1 MANKPSVGFIGLGIM
16 GLPMAGHILK
26 AGYPLT
32 VYNRTRSKTR
42 SLEAEGAAVAASP
55 REVAENSRM
64 IITMVSDSPDVQEVV
79 AGAEGVLDGIRP
91 GSVVMDMS
99 TISPQVE
106 RDLDRQLREKGC
118 TLVDAPVSGGDVGA
132 QNATL
137 AIMAG
142 GEWEAFDR
150 AVPIFETMGK
160 TITYCGPVGSGQL
173 TKLCNQILVAV
184 TLMGV
189 SEALVFAG
197 KNGLDQRVM
206 IEAVKGGAA
215 GSWQLSNLAP
225 RGRGPRLRAGVYG
238 GPHPEGPAAGDGE
251 RCRRSGRASRD
262 NAGEPVV
269 PHLPGQRRGSGG
281 DPGSGQGPGAIGGIV
296 AALIRAAVEAAPY
309 ADTTGPSSEGTRPGD
324 DR

>member
-64 IITMVSDSPDVQEVV
+64 IITMVSDSPDVQQVV
-79 AGAEGVLDGIRP
+79 AGPDGVLDGVRP

-118 TLVDAPVSGGDVGA
+118 ALVDAPVSGGDVGA

-142 GEWEAFDR
+142 GDREAFDR

-206 IEAVKGGAA
+206 VEAVKGGAA

-225 RGRGPRLRAGVYG
+225 RVVDRDFAPGFMVDLIQKDLRLVMESG
-238 GPHPEGPAAGDGE
+238 AA
-251 RCRRSGRASRD
+251 A
-262 NAGEPVV
+262 
-269 PHLPGQRRGSGG
+269 Q
-281 DPGSGQGPGAIGGIV
+281 
-296 AALIRAAVEAAPY
+296 AALPATSLVNQLFRTSQARGE
-309 ADTTGPSSEGTRPGD
+309 GLEGTQALAKVLEQLAGG
-324 DR
+324 

>member
-1 MANKPSVGFIGLGIM
+1 MADKPSVGFIGLGIM

-26 AGYPLT
+26 AGYPVT

-42 SLEAEGAAVAASP
+42 SLEADGAAVAASP
-55 REVAENSRM
+55 REVAANSRM

-79 AGAEGVLDGIRP
+79 AGPEGVLDGIRS

-106 RDLDRQLREKGC
+106 RDLDRQLRAKGC
-118 TLVDAPVSGGDVGA
+118 ALVDAPVSGGDVGA

-142 GEWEAFDR
+142 GDREAFDR

-206 IEAVKGGAA
+206 VEAVKGGAA

-225 RGRGPRLRAGVYG
+225 RVVNRDFAPGFMVDLIQKDLRLVMESG
-238 GPHPEGPAAGDGE
+238 AA
-251 RCRRSGRASRD
+251 A
-262 NAGEPVV
+262 
-269 PHLPGQRRGSGG
+269 Q
-281 DPGSGQGPGAIGGIV
+281 
-296 AALIRAAVEAAPY
+296 AALPATSLVNQLFRTSQARGE
-309 ADTTGPSSEGTRPGD
+309 GLEGTQALVKVLEQLAGL
-324 DR
+324 

>member
-1 MANKPSVGFIGLGIM
+1 MANQPSVGFIGLGIM

-26 AGYPLT
+26 AGYSLT

-64 IITMVSDSPDVQEVV
+64 IITMVSDSPDVEEVV
-79 AGAEGVLDGIRP
+79 AGPDGVLDGVRP

-118 TLVDAPVSGGDVGA
+118 ALVDAPVSGGDVGA

-142 GEWEAFDR
+142 GDREAFDR

-206 IEAVKGGAA
+206 VEAVKGGAA

-225 RGRGPRLRAGVYG
+225 RVVDRDFAPGFMVDLIQKDLRLVMESG
-238 GPHPEGPAAGDGE
+238 AA
-251 RCRRSGRASRD
+251 A
-262 NAGEPVV
+262 
-269 PHLPGQRRGSGG
+269 Q
-281 DPGSGQGPGAIGGIV
+281 
-296 AALIRAAVEAAPY
+296 AALPATSLVNQLFRTSQARGE
-309 ADTTGPSSEGTRPGD
+309 GLEGTQALAKVLEQLAGG
-324 DR
+324 

>member
-1 MANKPSVGFIGLGIM
+1 MADKPSVGFIGLGIM

-26 AGYPLT
+26 AGYSLT

-55 REVAENSRM
+55 REVAANSRM

-79 AGAEGVLDGIRP
+79 AGPEGVLKGIRP
-91 GSVVMDMS
+91 GAVVMDMS

-118 TLVDAPVSGGDVGA
+118 ALVDAPVSGGDVGA

-142 GEWEAFDR
+142 GDREAFDR
-150 AVPIFETMGK
+150 AVPIFEIMGK

-189 SEALVFAG
+189 SEALIFAG

-225 RGRGPRLRAGVYG
+225 RVVNRDFAPGFMVDLIQKDLRLVMESG
-238 GPHPEGPAAGDGE
+238 AA
-251 RCRRSGRASRD
+251 A
-262 NAGEPVV
+262 
-269 PHLPGQRRGSGG
+269 Q
-281 DPGSGQGPGAIGGIV
+281 
-296 AALIRAAVEAAPY
+296 AALPATSLVNQLFRTSQARGE
-309 ADTTGPSSEGTRPGD
+309 GLEGTQALVKVLEQLAGL
-324 DR
+324 

>member
-1 MANKPSVGFIGLGIM
+1 MADKPSVGFIGLGIM

-42 SLEAEGAAVAASP
+42 SLEADGAAVAASP
-55 REVAENSRM
+55 REVAENSQM
-64 IITMVSDSPDVQEVV
+64 IVTIVSDSPDVQEVV
-79 AGAEGVLDGIRP
+79 AGPEGVLDGIRP
-91 GSVVMDMS
+91 GSVVIDMS

-106 RDLDRQLREKGC
+106 RDLDRQLREQGC
-118 TLVDAPVSGGDVGA
+118 ALVDAPVSGGDVGA
-132 QNATL
+132 RNATL

-142 GEWEAFDR
+142 GDREAFDR
-150 AVPIFETMGK
+150 VVPIFETMGK

-225 RGRGPRLRAGVYG
+225 RVVNRDFAPGFMVDLIQKDLRLVM
-238 GPHPEGPAAGDGE
+238 ESAAG
-251 RCRRSGRASRD
+251 A
-262 NAGEPVV
+262 
-269 PHLPGQRRGSGG
+269 Q
-281 DPGSGQGPGAIGGIV
+281 
-296 AALIRAAVEAAPY
+296 AALPA
-309 ADTTGPSSEGTRPGD
+309 TTLVNQFFRTSQARGEGLEGTQALVKVLEQLAGL
-324 DR
+324 

>member
-26 AGYPLT
+26 SGYPLT
-32 VYNRTRSKTR
+32 VYNRTRSKTG
-42 SLEAEGAAVAASP
+42 SLEAAGAAVAASP
-55 REVAENSRM
+55 REVAANSRM
-64 IITMVSDSPDVQEVV
+64 IITMVSDSPDVEAVV
-79 AGAEGVLDGIRP
+79 AGPEGVLEGIRP

-106 RDLDRQLREKGC
+106 RELDEQLRSKGC
-118 TLVDAPVSGGDVGA
+118 ALVDAPVSGGDVGA

-142 GEWEAFDR
+142 GDREAFDR

-197 KNGLDQRVM
+197 KNGLDQGVM

-225 RGRGPRLRAGVYG
+225 RVVNRDFAPGFMVDLIQKDLRLVMESG
-238 GPHPEGPAAGDGE
+238 AA
-251 RCRRSGRASRD
+251 A
-262 NAGEPVV
+262 
-269 PHLPGQRRGSGG
+269 Q
-281 DPGSGQGPGAIGGIV
+281 
-296 AALIRAAVEAAPY
+296 AALPATSLVNQLFRTSQARGE
-309 ADTTGPSSEGTRPGD
+309 GLEGTQALVKVLEQLAGL
-324 DR
+324 

>member
-42 SLEAEGAAVAASP
+42 SLEADGAAVAASP
-55 REVAENSRM
+55 REVAENSQM

-79 AGAEGVLDGIRP
+79 AGPEGVLDGIRP

-106 RDLDRQLREKGC
+106 RDLDRQLQEKGC
-118 TLVDAPVSGGDVGA
+118 ALVDAPVSGGDVGA

-142 GEWEAFDR
+142 GEREPFDR

-189 SEALVFAG
+189 SEALVFAR
-197 KNGLDQRVM
+197 KNGLDQGVM
-206 IEAVKGGAA
+206 VDAVKGGAA

-225 RGRGPRLRAGVYG
+225 RVVNRDFAPGFMVDLIQKDLRLVT
-238 GPHPEGPAAGDGE
+238 ESAAG
-251 RCRRSGRASRD
+251 A
-262 NAGEPVV
+262 
-269 PHLPGQRRGSGG
+269 Q
-281 DPGSGQGPGAIGGIV
+281 
-296 AALIRAAVEAAPY
+296 AALPA
-309 ADTTGPSSEGTRPGD
+309 TTLVNQLFRTSQARGEGLEGTQALAKVLEQLAGL
-324 DR
+324 

>member
-32 VYNRTRSKTR
+32 VYNRTTSKTR

-79 AGAEGVLDGIRP
+79 AGPDGVLDGVRP

-118 TLVDAPVSGGDVGA
+118 ALVDAPVSGGDVGA

-142 GEWEAFDR
+142 GDREAFDR

-206 IEAVKGGAA
+206 VEAVKGGAA

-225 RGRGPRLRAGVYG
+225 RVVDRDFAPGFMVDLIQKDLRLVMESG
-238 GPHPEGPAAGDGE
+238 AA
-251 RCRRSGRASRD
+251 A
-262 NAGEPVV
+262 
-269 PHLPGQRRGSGG
+269 Q
-281 DPGSGQGPGAIGGIV
+281 
-296 AALIRAAVEAAPY
+296 AALPATSLVNQLFRTSQARGE
-309 ADTTGPSSEGTRPGD
+309 GLEGTQALAKVLEQLAGG
-324 DR
+324 